1 MSLETVFF
9 RRINVLKSFALTAAS
24 VAALL
29 LLATSCQET
38 GKDGKLLDTPT
49 SGSIRIAV
57 DESFQPIV
65 ESHIDT
71 FQKLYPDAR
80 VRASYLPETQ
90 AVEEFM
96 ASDSVRD
103 IIMSRRLTKDEDAEM
118 ARLNLIPTTVSI
130 ALDGVAIILHPS
142 NPDSLLTVAQ
152 LAELCSGR
160 FTRWQQINPESKQGD
175 VAVVFD
181 NANSSTA
188 RYVKDSVLHG
198 AALSKALFATK
209 TNPELIE
216 YVATHPGAMGILG
229 VNWLSDGDD
238 PTVKGFLRKV
248 RVVALSSKNSS
259 PTAADYMQPFQ
270 GYVALSKVKGRAHY
284 PLTREIFIIS
294 REGRSGLGTGF
305 ASFVAGDKGQRIF
318 LKAGLV
324 PASVPVRLV
333 QTADDR
339 PAQE

>member
-1 MSLETVFF
+1 LIF
-9 RRINVLKSFALTAAS
+9 RCTIVLKSFAKTAAP

-29 LLATSCQET
+29 LLAMSCQET

-49 SGSIRIAV
+49 SGSIRVAV
-57 DESFQPIV
+57 DETFQPIV

-80 VRASYLPETQ
+80 VRASYLPETEAIAQ
-90 AVEEFM
+90 FM

-103 IIMSRRLTKDEDAEM
+103 VILSRRLTSEEEAEM
-118 ARLNLIPTTVSI
+118 ARMSLVPVTTPI
-130 ALDGVAIILHPS
+130 ALDGIAVILHPS

-160 FTRWQQINPESKQGD
+160 FTRWQQINSESKQGD

-181 NANSSTA
+181 NAQSSTA
-188 RYVKDSVLHG
+188 RYVRDSVLHG
-198 AALSKALFATK
+198 AALTKAVFATK
-209 TNPELIE
+209 THPELIE

-238 PTVKGFLRKV
+238 PAVKGFLRKV
-248 RVVALSSKNSS
+248 RVVGLSSKNSS
-259 PTAADYMQPFQ
+259 PTNADYMQPFQ
-270 GYVALSKVKGRAHY
+270 AYVALSKVKGRAHY
-284 PLTREIFIIS
+284 PLSREIFIIS

-339 PAQE
+339 PAEE